1 MTVFHE
7 VRFPFSVSVGAS
19 GGPER
24 RTDIVPLVSGREQRN
39 TPWADSRRRYDVGP
53 GVRSLTDIHTLIG
66 FFEARR
72 GPLHGFRFRD
82 PFDNRS
88 AAPDQA
94 PDPADQLIGT
104 GDGAVN
110 QFQLVKHYES
120 GGELWTRTITK
131 LVEGSVRVAV
141 EGVETFDFTLD
152 TANGRVTLAD
162 PPASGQAVTAGFAFD
177 VPVRFASERLD
188 LALDEPGAASALSI
202 PLIEIRA

>member
-7 VRFPFSVSVGAS
+7 VRFPFSVSIGAA

-24 RTDIVPLVSGREQRN
+24 RTEIVPLVSGREQRN
-39 TPWADSRRRYDVGP
+39 TPWADSRRRYDAGP
-53 GVRSLTDIHTLIG
+53 GVRSLTDIHTMIE

-88 AAPDQA
+88 APPGAA
-94 PDPADQLIGT
+94 PDPSDQRIGT
-104 GDGAVN
+104 GDGNAT

-120 GGELWTRTITK
+120 GGEAWTRTISK
-131 LVEGSVRVAV
+131 PVEGSVRVAV
-141 EGVETFDFTLD
+141 EGVETVDFTLD
-152 TANGRVTLAD
+152 PASGLVTLAD

-177 VPVRFASERLD
+177 VPVRFASDRLD

-202 PLIEIRA
+202 PLIEIRV

>member
-1 MTVFHE
+1 MSVFHE

-24 RTDIVPLVSGREQRN
+24 RTEIVPLVSGREQRN
-39 TPWADSRRRYDVGP
+39 TPWADSRRRYDAGP
-53 GVRSLTDIHTLIG
+53 GVRSLTDIHTLIE

-94 PDPADQLIGT
+94 PDPSDQLIGT
-104 GDGAVN
+104 GDGTAT

-120 GGELWTRTITK
+120 GGEAWTRTITK
-131 LVEGSVRVAV
+131 PVEGSVRLAV
-141 EGVETFDFTLD
+141 DGVETLDFSLD
-152 TANGRVTLAD
+152 PATGLVTLTD
-162 PPASGQAVTAGFAFD
+162 PPGPGQAITAGFAFD